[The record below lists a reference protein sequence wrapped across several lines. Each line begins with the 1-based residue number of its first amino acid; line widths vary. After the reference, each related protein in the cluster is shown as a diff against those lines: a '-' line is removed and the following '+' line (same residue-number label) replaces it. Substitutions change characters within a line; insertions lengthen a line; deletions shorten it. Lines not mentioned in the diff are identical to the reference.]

1 MTTEERLT
9 DVAGILSKLNDN
21 EFNMLE
27 RYFKEEE
34 QKKILEVFNKLLS
47 QKESI
52 TKRQLY
58 DIKQE
63 IEKTDKKQTKPK
75 QKSIKN
81 ININV
86 IKKTLNENEI
96 KKIIDNNFEELR
108 KKLYII
114 AEQGIINEKKMMY
127 KKYGVKMKND
137 KNNF

>member
-108 KKLYII
+108 EKLYII